1 MTSQAYDTTSEVV
14 AKLQKLPPEQKQQV
28 LDFVE
33 FLASKY
39 SQEASDK
46 SKKKKRIAGLHE
58 GKGWTTEDFNEP
70 LPDEFW
76 MGE

>member
-1 MTSQAYDTTSEVV
+1 MTPQSVDTTSEVV
-14 AKLQKLPPEQKQQV
+14 TKLQILPPEQKQQV

-46 SKKKKRIAGLHE
+46 SKNKKRIAGLHE